1 MADNEY
7 FIRYSVEKCG
17 KCNETVNRH
26 AIIDASSGFIA
37 LCRLRDSLD
46 KEYKGNLPRGYNQG
60 KEGWCNLTIKAMNK
74 L

>member
-1 MADNEY
+1 MTDNEY
-7 FIRYSVEKCG
+7 FISYSFQKWGLRTGVISRQ
-17 KCNETVNRH
+17 TIVN
-26 AIIDASSGFIA
+26 ASSGSIA
-37 LCRLRDSLD
+37 LCRLRGSLD